1 MEDETEYQAAS
12 TAHFV
17 MSPEALKDVRS
28 KLSPHDA
35 AALDDLEAALAT
47 LDLEPAPDAPNAPV
61 APVAPLPAVLEW
73 QEKHERELIANR
85 PAIAAKSAAEA
96 RERYAA
102 DRAAEG
108 KTVRAYVRREHT
120 PQRPNESGAAYAKRI
135 KRESEKARYADK
147 NGGKVRA
154 KPDLSGM
161 SDEER
166 RDHKRALANARQA
179 KKRAATKQQKEAE
192 ALAAAE
198 AIKAGRIV

>member
-1 MEDETEYQAAS
+1 MEDEPEYQEAS
-12 TAHFV
+12 PAHFV
-17 MSPEALKDVRS
+17 MSSEALKEVRS

-35 AALDDLEAALAT
+35 AALEALEAALAN
-47 LDLEPAPDAPNAPV
+47 LDLESTPEPSADR
-61 APVAPLPAVLEW
+61 VAPLPAVMEW
-73 QEKHERELIANR
+73 QEKHERELVANR
-85 PAIAAKSAAEA
+85 PAIAAKSAAEE

-102 DRAAEG
+102 ERAAEG
-108 KTVRAYVRREHT
+108 KTVRGYVRREHA

-135 KRESEKARYADK
+135 KLESEKARYAEK

-154 KPDLSGM
+154 YTDLSGM
-161 SDEER
+161 SDEEH

-179 KKRAATKQQKEAE
+179 RKRAAAKQQKEAE

>member
-1 MEDETEYQAAS
+1 MEDDPEYQAAS

-17 MSPEALKDVRS
+17 MSPEALKDIRS

-35 AALDDLEAALAT
+35 AALDALEAALAT
-47 LDLEPAPDAPNAPV
+47 LDLESTPDTLAGRGS
-61 APVAPLPAVLEW
+61 PLPAVLEW
-73 QEKHERELIANR
+73 QEKHKRELVANR

-108 KTVRAYVRREHT
+108 KTVRGYVRREHA

-135 KRESEKARYADK
+135 NTENRRTLR
-147 NGGKVRA
+147 GKTAETTRTYT
-154 KPDLSGM
+154 DLSGM
-161 SDEER
+161 SDEQR
-166 RDHKRALANARQA
+166 RDHERKLANARQA
-179 KKRAATKQQKEAE
+179 RKRDAAKKQKEAE

>member
-1 MEDETEYQAAS
+1 MEDDPEYQAAS

-28 KLSPHDA
+28 KLSPHDV
-35 AALDDLEAALAT
+35 AALDALEAALAT
-47 LDLEPAPDAPNAPV
+47 LDLEPSPDAPADR
-61 APVAPLPAVLEW
+61 VAPLPAVVEW
-73 QEKHERELIANR
+73 RKKHERELVANR

-102 DRAAEG
+102 DREAEG
-108 KTVRAYVRREHT
+108 KTVRGYVRREHA

-154 KPDLSGM
+154 KPDLSHLTA
-161 SDEER
+161 DEKKAR
-166 RDHKRALANARQA
+166 RSAMR
-179 KKRAATKQQKEAE
+179 KQSRHQKKEAE

>member
-1 MEDETEYQAAS
+1 MEDEPEYQAAS

-35 AALDDLEAALAT
+35 AALDALEAALAT
-47 LDLEPAPDAPNAPV
+47 LDLESTPDTLAGRGS
-61 APVAPLPAVLEW
+61 PLPAVLEW
-73 QEKHERELIANR
+73 QEKHKRELVANR

-108 KTVRAYVRREHT
+108 KTVRGYVRREHA

-135 KRESEKARYADK
+135 NTENRRTLR
-147 NGGKVRA
+147 GKTAETTRTYT
-154 KPDLSGM
+154 DLSGM

-166 RDHKRALANARQA
+166 RDHERKLANARQA
-179 KKRAATKQQKEAE
+179 RKRAAAKARKQAE